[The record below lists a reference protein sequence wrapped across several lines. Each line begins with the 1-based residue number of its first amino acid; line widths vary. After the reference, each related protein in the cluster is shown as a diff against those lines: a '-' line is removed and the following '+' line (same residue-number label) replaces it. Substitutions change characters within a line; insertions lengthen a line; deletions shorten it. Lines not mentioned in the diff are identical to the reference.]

1 MALKH
6 AKTGHEHVVMLRKL
20 GPSHFD
26 ASDIGSGSGKK
37 SSCFLRV
44 WTLKSLSGDFGNGSR
59 FCESSQVV
67 LHTLLHLK
75 MTPTAESTGPYTGY
89 AYAYA
94 KKKLLEWIPSPFEP
108 CPRLVEQAPVE
119 ALSLLL
125 RARLGDRW

>member
-94 KKKLLEWIPSPFEP
+94 KKK
-108 CPRLVEQAPVE
+108 AP
-119 ALSLLL
+119 
-125 RARLGDRW
+125 